1 MGHRDAD
8 RARWFGEVVMA
19 VFDFLCLAL
28 IVTVLVVAFDL
39 LVERRGE
46 K

>member
-1 MGHRDAD
+1 MGCSHAD
-8 RARWFGEVVMA
+8 RPRWFGEVVMA

-39 LVERRGE
+39 LIERRGE